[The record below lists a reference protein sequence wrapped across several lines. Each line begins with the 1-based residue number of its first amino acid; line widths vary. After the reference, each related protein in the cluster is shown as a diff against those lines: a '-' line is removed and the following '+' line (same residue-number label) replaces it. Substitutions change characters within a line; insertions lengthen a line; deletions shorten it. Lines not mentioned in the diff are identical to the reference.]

1 MNKPFFDKPVIA
13 ASLAFMLIISCVPV
27 VSAFDL
33 IFEDGSMAGPQKIT
47 LSVIGVGTINE
58 TYNTTSTIT
67 GLDANS
73 SYVVRISPMAGAD
86 YVRNP
91 RAFLDDLV
99 PYVSDNLVVLVVCC
113 FVIGVL
119 AFGGG
124 RRR

>member
-99 PYVSDNLVVLVVCC
+99 LYVSDNFVVIVVLC
-113 FVIGVL
+113 FAIGVL
-119 AFGGG
+119 ALGGK
-124 RRR
+124 RR

>member
-1 MNKPFFDKPVIA
+1 MNKPFFNKSLIA
-13 ASLAFMLIISCVPV
+13 ASLAFLLIISCVPA

-47 LSVIGVGTINE
+47 LTAVGVGTINE

-91 RAFLDDLV
+91 QAFLDDLV
-99 PYVSDNLVVLVVCC
+99 PYVSDNLLVLVVGC
-113 FVIGVL
+113 FVVGVL
-119 AFGGG
+119 LFRGG
-124 RRR
+124 RR

>member
-1 MNKPFFDKPVIA
+1 MNKPFFDKPIIA
-13 ASLAFMLIISCVPV
+13 ASLAFLLIISCVPA

-33 IFEDGSMAGPQKIT
+33 IFEDGSMAGPQKVT
-47 LSVIGVGTINE
+47 LTVVGVGTINE

-67 GLDANS
+67 GLDPNG

-91 RAFLDDLV
+91 QAFLDDLV
-99 PYVSDNLVVLVVCC
+99 PYVSDNLIVLVVGC

-119 AFGGG
+119 ALGG

>member
-1 MNKPFFDKPVIA
+1 MNKPFFNKPIIA
-13 ASLAFMLIISCVPV
+13 ASLAFLLIISCVPA

-33 IFEDGSMAGPQKIT
+33 IFEDGSLAGPQKIT

-91 RAFLDDLV
+91 QAFLDDLV
-99 PYVSDNLVVLVVCC
+99 PYVSDNLIVLVVGC
-113 FVIGVL
+113 FVIGAL
-119 AFGGG
+119 AIGG

>member
-13 ASLAFMLIISCVPV
+13 ASLAFLLIISCVPA

-73 SYVVRISPMAGAD
+73 SYVVRVSPMAGAD

-91 RAFLDDLV
+91 KAFLDDLV
-99 PYVSDNLVVLVVCC
+99 LYVSDNLIVLVVAC

-119 AFGGG
+119 AYGG

>member
-1 MNKPFFDKPVIA
+1 MNKPFFDKPIIA
-13 ASLAFMLIISCVPV
+13 ASLAFLLIISCVPA

-33 IFEDGSMAGPQKIT
+33 ILEDGSVAGPQKVT
-47 LSVIGVGTINE
+47 LTVVGVGTINE

-91 RAFLDDLV
+91 QAFLDDLV
-99 PYVSDNLVVLVVCC
+99 PYVSNNLIVLVVAC
-113 FVIGVL
+113 FVVGVL
-119 AFGGG
+119 AFGG

>member
-1 MNKPFFDKPVIA
+1 MNKPFFDKPIIA
-13 ASLAFMLIISCVPV
+13 ASLAFLLIISCVPA

-47 LSVIGVGTINE
+47 LSVVGVGTINQ

-91 RAFLDDLV
+91 QAFLDDLV
-99 PYVSDNLVVLVVCC
+99 PYVSDNLLVIVVLC
-113 FVIGVL
+113 FIIGAL
-119 AFGGG
+119 ALGGK
-124 RRR
+124 RR

>member
-1 MNKPFFDKPVIA
+1 MNNPLFKKPLIA
-13 ASLAFMLIISCVPV
+13 AGLCLLLIASMPA

-47 LSVIGVGTINE
+47 LSVLGGAAIN
-58 TYNTTSTIT
+58 TSYNTTSTIT
-67 GLDANS
+67 GLDPNS

-99 PYVSDNLVVLVVCC
+99 PYVSDNLVVIVILC
-113 FVIGVL
+113 FTIGVL
-119 AFGGG
+119 AFGG

>member
-1 MNKPFFDKPVIA
+1 MNKPFFDKPIIA
-13 ASLAFMLIISCVPV
+13 ASLAFLLIISCVPA

-91 RAFLDDLV
+91 QAFLDDLV
-99 PYVSDNLVVLVVCC
+99 PYVSDNLIVLVVAC

-119 AFGGG
+119 AFGG

>member
-1 MNKPFFDKPVIA
+1 MNKPFFDKPIIA
-13 ASLAFMLIISCVPV
+13 ASLAFMLIISCVPA

-91 RAFLDDLV
+91 QAFLDDLV
-99 PYVSDNLVVLVVCC
+99 PYVSDNLLVLVVGC
-113 FVIGVL
+113 FVVGVL
-119 AFGGG
+119 LFRGGK
-124 RRR
+124 R

>member
-13 ASLAFMLIISCVPV
+13 ASLAFLLIISCVPV

-33 IFEDGSMAGPQKIT
+33 IFEDGSMAGPQKVT
-47 LSVIGVGTINE
+47 LTAVGVGTINE

-67 GLDANS
+67 GLDANNT
-73 SYVVRISPMAGAD
+73 YVVRISPMAGAD

-99 PYVSDNLVVLVVCC
+99 PYV
-113 FVIGVL
+113 I
-119 AFGGG
+119 
-124 RRR
+124 R

>member
-13 ASLAFMLIISCVPV
+13 ASLAFLLIISCVPA

-47 LSVIGVGTINE
+47 LSVIGVGTINQ

-91 RAFLDDLV
+91 QAFLDDLV
-99 PYVSDNLVVLVVCC
+99 PYISDNFVVLVVGC
-113 FVIGVL
+113 FVIGAL
-119 AFGGG
+119 ALGG

>member
-1 MNKPFFDKPVIA
+1 
-13 ASLAFMLIISCVPV
+13 
-27 VSAFDL
+27 
-33 IFEDGSMAGPQKIT
+33 MAGPQKIT

-91 RAFLDDLV
+91 QAFLDVLV
-99 PYVSDNLVVLVVCC
+99 PYVSDNLLVLVVGC
-113 FVIGVL
+113 FVVGVL
-119 AFGGG
+119 LFRGN
-124 RRR
+124 RR

>member
-13 ASLAFMLIISCVPV
+13 ASLAFLLIISCVPA

-73 SYVVRISPMAGAD
+73 SYVVRVSPMAGAD

-91 RAFLDDLV
+91 QAFLDDLV
-99 PYVSDNLVVLVVCC
+99 PYVSDNLIVLVVGC
-113 FVIGVL
+113 FVIGAL
-119 AFGGG
+119 AIGG

>member
-1 MNKPFFDKPVIA
+1 MNKPFFNKSLIA
-13 ASLAFMLIISCVPV
+13 ASLAFLLIISCVPA

-91 RAFLDDLV
+91 QAFLDDLV
-99 PYVSDNLVVLVVCC
+99 PYVSDNLIVLVVAC
-113 FVIGVL
+113 FVVGVL
-119 AFGGG
+119 AFGG

>member
-1 MNKPFFDKPVIA
+1 MNKPFFNKSIIA
-13 ASLAFMLIISCVPV
+13 ASLAFLLIISCVPA

-67 GLDANS
+67 DLDANS

-91 RAFLDDLV
+91 QAFLDDLV
-99 PYVSDNLVVLVVCC
+99 PYVSDNLMVLVVGC
-113 FVIGVL
+113 FVVGVL
-119 AFGGG
+119 LFRGG
-124 RRR
+124 RR

>member
-1 MNKPFFDKPVIA
+1 MNNPLFKKPLIA
-13 ASLAFMLIISCVPV
+13 AGLCLLLIASMPA

-47 LSVIGVGTINE
+47 LSVLGGAAIN
-58 TYNTTSTIT
+58 TSYNTTSTIT
-67 GLDANS
+67 GLDPNS

-99 PYVSDNLVVLVVCC
+99 PYVSDNLLVLVVAC

-119 AFGGG
+119 AFGG

>member
-1 MNKPFFDKPVIA
+1 MNKPFFNKSIIA
-13 ASLAFMLIISCVPV
+13 ASLAFLLIISCVPA

-33 IFEDGSMAGPQKIT
+33 IFEDGSMAGPQKVT
-47 LSVIGVGTINE
+47 LTVIGVGTINQS
-58 TYNTTSTIT
+58 YNTTSTIT
-67 GLDANS
+67 GLDPNS

-99 PYVSDNLVVLVVCC
+99 PYVSDNLLVLVVAC

-119 AFGGG
+119 AFGG

>member
-1 MNKPFFDKPVIA
+1 MNNPFFDKPVIA
-13 ASLAFMLIISCVPV
+13 ASLAFLLIISCVPV

-73 SYVVRISPMAGAD
+73 SYVVRVSPMAGAD

-91 RAFLDDLV
+91 KAFLDDLV
-99 PYVSDNLVVLVVCC
+99 LYVSDNLIVLVVAC

-119 AFGGG
+119 AYGG

>member
-73 SYVVRISPMAGAD
+73 TYVVRISPMAGAD

-91 RAFLDDLV
+91 QAFLDDLV
-99 PYVSDNLVVLVVCC
+99 PYVSDNLLVLVVGC
-113 FVIGVL
+113 FVIGAL
-119 AFGGG
+119 AIGG

>member
-1 MNKPFFDKPVIA
+1 MNKPFFNKSIIA
-13 ASLAFMLIISCVPV
+13 ASLAFLLIISCVPV

-33 IFEDGSMAGPQKIT
+33 IFEDGSMAGPQKVT
-47 LSVIGVGTINE
+47 LTVIGAGTINE

-67 GLDANS
+67 GLDPNS

-99 PYVSDNLVVLVVCC
+99 PYVSDNFVVIVVLC
-113 FVIGVL
+113 FAIGVL
-119 AFGGG
+119 ALGG

>member
-1 MNKPFFDKPVIA
+1 MNKPFFDKPIIA
-13 ASLAFMLIISCVPV
+13 ASLAFLLIISCVPA

-33 IFEDGSMAGPQKIT
+33 ILEDGSVAGPQKVT
-47 LSVIGVGTINE
+47 LTVVGVGTINE

-91 RAFLDDLV
+91 QAFLDDLV
-99 PYVSDNLVVLVVCC
+99 PYVSDNLIVLVVAC
-113 FVIGVL
+113 FVVGVL
-119 AFGGG
+119 AFGG

>member
-33 IFEDGSMAGPQKIT
+33 LFEDGSMAGPQKIT

-99 PYVSDNLVVLVVCC
+99 PYVSDNFVVIVVLC
-113 FVIGVL
+113 FAIGVL
-119 AFGGG
+119 ALGG

>member
-1 MNKPFFDKPVIA
+1 MNKPFFNKSIIA
-13 ASLAFMLIISCVPV
+13 ASLAFLLIISCVPV

-33 IFEDGSMAGPQKIT
+33 IFEDGSMAGPQKVT
-47 LSVIGVGTINE
+47 LTVVGVGTINE

-67 GLDANS
+67 GLDPNS

-99 PYVSDNLVVLVVCC
+99 PYVSDNLLVLVVAC

-119 AFGGG
+119 AFGG

>member
-13 ASLAFMLIISCVPV
+13 ASLAFLLIISCVPV

-47 LSVIGVGTINE
+47 LSVVGVGTINQ

-91 RAFLDDLV
+91 QAFLDVLV
-99 PYVSDNLVVLVVCC
+99 PYISDNLVVLVVGC
-113 FVIGVL
+113 FVVGVL
-119 AFGGG
+119 LFRGSK
-124 RRR
+124 R

>member
-13 ASLAFMLIISCVPV
+13 ASLAFLLIISCVPA

-73 SYVVRISPMAGAD
+73 SYVVRVSPMAGAD

-91 RAFLDDLV
+91 KAFLDDLV
-99 PYVSDNLVVLVVCC
+99 LYVSDNLIVLVVAC
-113 FVIGVL
+113 FVIGAL
-119 AFGGG
+119 ALGG